1 MFSLFELCATSTSS
15 HSQKKSP
22 LLPTDQTN
30 SIPPTTQ
37 PEMGVVTE
45 EDTSIDRQESPMT
58 NTTNTSPSTSISI
71 SNVTDNTAT
80 INATANSIKDVP
92 VQRPT
97 SSGINRFD
105 LLVEESLPQQ
115 VSNLSILYTCM
126 TFLQTCFANA
136 S

>member
-45 EDTSIDRQESPMT
+45 EDTSIDRQESPI
-58 NTTNTSPSTSISI
+58 TNTSTSPSI

-115 VSNLSILYTCM
+115 VSYLSILYTCM